1 MQDEEIVR
9 MANQIA
15 QFFSVYSEEDAV
27 EGIHEHLVKFWPPT
41 MRKDLLVVT
50 NGLVPSETPVH
61 PLVLK
66 AAAKLRPSGEDDG

>member
-1 MQDEEIVR
+1 MQDDDIVR

-15 QFFSVYSEEDAV
+15 QFFSVYPEEDAV
-27 EGIHEHLVKFWPPT
+27 EGIRDHLVKFWPPT

-61 PLVLK
+61 PLVFK
-66 AAAKLRPSGEDDG
+66 AAAGLRPSGEDDG

>member
-1 MQDEEIVR
+1 MQGDDLVR

-15 QFFSVYSEEDAV
+15 VFFSVYPEADAI
-27 EGIHEHLVKFWPPT
+27 EGVHEHLVKFWPPA

-50 NGLVPSETPVH
+50 GGLMPTEVPLH

-66 AAAKLRPSGEDDG
+66 AAERLRPVGHD